1 MDDLDRELKL
11 VQLQRERLALEH
23 EMALHGAGKKAKE
36 AAITITEGIT
46 FPFKAI
52 GQNFKRR
59 WKVILTILTLSVGI
73 VAGLLWKE
81 HQRRQAQEAIYG
93 ERVHAWYAELKQ
105 FTNQKC
111 PESTYKCST
120 ANELA
125 YKDPFDQFMAQTT
138 SSLICRQKGLDW
150 VNCSLSA
157 KAEYTRRIPE
167 PRRSND

>member
-23 EMALHGAGKKAKE
+23 EMALHGAKKAKE
-36 AAITITEGIT
+36 AAKTITQGIT

-52 GQNFKRR
+52 GQSFKRR
-59 WKVILTILTLSVGI
+59 WKVLLTILTLSVGI
-73 VAGLLWKE
+73 AAGLLWME
-81 HQRRQAQEAIYG
+81 HQRQQAQEAIYG
-93 ERVHAWYAELKQ
+93 ERVHAWYAGLKQ

-111 PESTYKCST
+111 PEATYTCST

-125 YKDPFDQFMAQTT
+125 YKDPFDQFMAQTY

-150 VNCSLSA
+150 ANCSLGA
-157 KAEYTRRIPE
+157 KAEYTKRIPA
-167 PRRSND
+167 PRLSND